1 MISTASGLALIKTA
15 VELWKGKER
24 IAYEGT
30 GETIRAA
37 TKGLKGS
44 RTAKTAAGML
54 AVKVGFALALPLPT
68 WLQYAIVGAFFAEFI
83 VNLFL
88 RVITRGP
95 V

>member
-1 MISTASGLALIKTA
+1 MIGWTTGIALAKTA
-15 VELWKGKER
+15 FELWQGKPDL
-24 IAYEGT
+24 T
-30 GETIRAA
+30 GGGALFETG

-44 RTAKTAAGML
+44 RTVKTAATVL
-54 AVKVGFALALPLPT
+54 AVKVGGVFLLPLPT

-83 VNLFL
+83 VQLYL

>member
-1 MISTASGLALIKTA
+1 MISTASAIALGKTA
-15 VELWKGKER
+15 FEIWKGKPQGVFVE
-24 IAYEGT
+24 E
-30 GETIRAA
+30 

-83 VNLFL
+83 VQLYL
-88 RVITRGP
+88 RVITRKP